1 MAAKEQSARDRLRA
15 KTLGAG
21 GRRQE
26 EIVEIDGEKFVVR
39 QPTVAQRS
47 DIFKKCKANTGETEQ
62 VDIGEMQV
70 WAVIHC
76 TYTPEGEQVFEEA
89 DYEALCNQPTGGF
102 VDALGAA
109 ALRLMNEASVEAK
122 NSETTWD
129 GKPSSKSRKQSEE

>member
-1 MAAKEQSARDRLRA
+1 MAAKEQSLRDRLRA

-21 GRRQE
+21 GKRKE
-26 EIVEIDGEKFVVR
+26 EIVEIDGETFIVR

-47 DIFKKCKANTGETEQ
+47 DILKRSKANTGDTER

-89 DYEALCNQPTGGF
+89 DYDALKNQPTGGF
-102 VDALGAA
+102 VDQLGAA
-109 ALRLMNEASVEAK
+109 ALRLMNVAAVDAK
-122 NSETTWD
+122 NSEPTTNAN
-129 GKPSSKSRKQSEE
+129 SSSE